1 MTIYWVMFCLP
12 ILFLFSSI
20 KVDKNSSELL
30 FFIVSLF
37 LIIIIGLRHEVG
49 GDWFGYIK
57 NYSILLDSESVTDL
71 ISVRGDIF
79 YESIYFMSIKFF
91 DGIYTTN
98 LISSIPFVI
107 GLIRLIRI
115 SPYYCLALSVSVPY
129 IIIIVSMGYTRQ
141 AAALGFLMIGLVHL
155 LRGDSLKFYILV
167 LFGALFHKT
176 VIIMLALGYM
186 YNNAI
191 NLKNVIIILVT
202 IFLFVYVFMLG
213 DAESMIF
220 HYITDVK
227 MHSSGALI
235 RSAMMFFSAIAILA
249 YKKKLEYMYGD
260 MRMWKLMSYI
270 TVFLFPFSFY
280 LSTFIDRLFIYFL
293 PLQIV
298 AFSRVAS
305 AINSELYRVSFVI
318 FVLFLYAMALF
329 VWINFGVHTQNW
341 IPYDNRLFQ

>member
-1 MTIYWVMFCLP
+1 
-12 ILFLFSSI
+12 
-20 KVDKNSSELL
+20 
-30 FFIVSLF
+30 
-37 LIIIIGLRHEVG
+37 
-49 GDWFGYIK
+49 
-57 NYSILLDSESVTDL
+57 
-71 ISVRGDIF
+71 
-79 YESIYFMSIKFF
+79 
-91 DGIYTTN
+91 
-98 LISSIPFVI
+98 
-107 GLIRLIRI
+107 
-115 SPYYCLALSVSVPY
+115 
-129 IIIIVSMGYTRQ
+129 
-141 AAALGFLMIGLVHL
+141 
-155 LRGDSLKFYILV
+155 
-167 LFGALFHKT
+167 
-176 VIIMLALGYM
+176 
-186 YNNAI
+186 
-191 NLKNVIIILVT
+191 
-202 IFLFVYVFMLG
+202 
-213 DAESMIF
+213 MIF